1 MKKIVIFFIGILVII
16 LGLIIYID
24 NNDERYTSKIMDS
37 IISNTDINNINYI
50 NKYDNYYIVTDKDNI
65 YLIDNKYEL
74 ILKKDIN
81 LIHKNNNNYDI
92 IYKND
97 YLMYVN
103 DYIKDNVLVYEYY
116 DINTYELID
125 RVFVGGNLNE

>member
-65 YLIDNKYEL
+65 YLINNKYEL